1 MFDQGVRAEGG
12 ECVSDEVRP
21 LRITGARRLR
31 VAQAAAS
38 HHQSTAAAPMIS
50 LEQTNNVMHIYHQH
64 HMRAAD
70 PLHIFQ
76 SFTFSTVG
84 RHSRINIIWS
94 IVGKP
99 SQMWYHLNATSAF
112 SIALHLV
119 TKLHISLREQ
129 LQKELSKF

>member
-12 ECVSDEVRP
+12 ECVSDEVQP

-50 LEQTNNVMHIYHQH
+50 LEQTNNVMHIYHQR

-84 RHSRINIIWS
+84 RHSRINI
-94 IVGKP
+94 
-99 SQMWYHLNATSAF
+99 
-112 SIALHLV
+112 
-119 TKLHISLREQ
+119 
-129 LQKELSKF
+129 